1 MADEAAKNAAAASH
15 HRKVLVMPEAFSAG
29 ENDDWHSWLKYF
41 KNCATLN
48 AWDDEQKRNFL
59 AVRLHG
65 IAQQTYQDLNETVQ
79 EGSFDGLAE
88 ALGRRF
94 APAERV
100 ELYKAEFY
108 ARKRVSGEKLGELA
122 ANVRKLAKK
131 AFPGATNEI
140 VDQLAKDRFIDALV
154 DKDLRI
160 RIREGSPAKLDDA
173 VSRGI
178 QLEAI
183 HEAENNKTRLLDK
196 VERSVS
202 LHEVTETVVS
212 ANGRPLDVL
221 GRCGVRLQLGGV
233 DVIRPVLVAGDIT
246 QDCLVGIDFLSKYRC
261 EISFRK
267 EYS

>member
-1 MADEAAKNAAAASH
+1 MPDEAAKNAAAASH
-15 HRKVLVMPEAFSAG
+15 HRKVLVMPEAFSAS
-29 ENDDWHSWLKYF
+29 ENDDWHSWLEYL

-59 AVRLHG
+59 AVCLHG

-94 APAERV
+94 APAEWV

-122 ANVRKLAKK
+122 ANVCKLAKK

-140 VDQLAKDRFIDALV
+140 LDQLAKDRFIDALV

-173 VSRGI
+173 FSRGI

-183 HEAENNKTRLLDK
+183 HKAENNKTR
-196 VERSVS
+196 V
-202 LHEVTETVVS
+202 
-212 ANGRPLDVL
+212 RPHV
-221 GRCGVRLQLGGV
+221 
-233 DVIRPVLVAGDIT
+233 
-246 QDCLVGIDFLSKYRC
+246 
-261 EISFRK
+261 
-267 EYS
+267 